1 MTLKHLRVILAVYLI
16 SSVSVHDNMNRLR
29 SITNLLYAALMLG
42 TSRAYGWGHQ
52 EVLSV
57 QDTTVAQRC
66 HRGHRSA
73 LHQQGASR
81 SSSDPVHT
89 FLHSATSWHLWQHQH
104 LPACPV
110 KWRTSVEMQCG
121 MVITG
126 SLWLS
131 RHIPAAQHLNALL
144 GGTMLLCYRWLPG
157 CCYLVSMVLW
167 LVARWFLT
175 G

>member
-1 MTLKHLRVILAVYLI
+1 
-16 SSVSVHDNMNRLR
+16 MNRLR

-66 HRGHRSA
+66 HRGHRSE

-104 LPACPV
+104 LPECPV
-110 KWRTSVEMQCG
+110 KWRKSVEMPCW
-121 MVITG
+121 MVIITG
-126 SLWLS
+126 HFWWS
-131 RHIPAAQHLNALL
+131 RNILYQKPETQCLNAILSD
-144 GGTMLLCYRWLPG
+144 TMLLCCRWLPG
-157 CCYLVSMVLW
+157 CCYLVSRILW
-167 LVARWFLT
+167 LVTWWFLT